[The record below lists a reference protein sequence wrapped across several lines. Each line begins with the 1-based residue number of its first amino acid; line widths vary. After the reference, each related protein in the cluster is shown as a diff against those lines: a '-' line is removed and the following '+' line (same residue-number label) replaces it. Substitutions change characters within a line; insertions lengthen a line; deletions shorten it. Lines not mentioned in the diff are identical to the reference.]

1 MCPNFGFFRSKFVQI
16 SGLITKFVQISA
28 FSVQNSSNFLFNDEI
43 CSNFDFFRSKFVF
56 NDEFC
61 PNFGSFSSKFIK
73 ISVLKSRNVTF
84 RVTQPPSH
92 SLLFVLFKIIIQIPF
107 RKLRP
112 KTMRSTMA
120 TRCAW
125 LYWSRAR
132 AAHPPH
138 PDVENVHHQF
148 AIVPFK
154 TKNKRKTKKKKTPSP
169 PPPPPPSICCHCL
182 LVPTTSLVMFLSEC
196 LRERERERKKK

>member
-1 MCPNFGFFRSKFVQI
+1 MGTVNFLGLRSKVVQISGLMSQFPLFQIKIRPNLVFNDEMCPNFGFFRSKFVQI

-28 FSVQNSSNFLFNDEI
+28 FSVQNSSNFL
-43 CSNFDFFRSKFVF
+43 F

-125 LYWSRAR
+125 LYWSR
-132 AAHPPH
+132 
-138 PDVENVHHQF
+138 
-148 AIVPFK
+148 
-154 TKNKRKTKKKKTPSP
+154 
-169 PPPPPPSICCHCL
+169 
-182 LVPTTSLVMFLSEC
+182 
-196 LRERERERKKK
+196 